1 MVLPDKFYDQLCN
14 ELIDFAKD
22 FDDYGK
28 LDSDETYKDFSCAI
42 EIDDTH
48 TAYVDLG
55 VTVLAEWQDDSFSH
69 EFGIWEDG
77 YKGYYPS
84 GISVDSIDCLEV
96 QDDYCEDVP
105 FTYDRERIENIELTL
120 NW

>member
-1 MVLPDKFYDQLCN
+1 MELPDNFYDELCN

-84 GISVDSIDCLEV
+84 GVKVDKVRSIKVYDE
-96 QDDYCEDVP
+96 DDNEIPCE
-105 FTYDRERIENIELTL
+105 YDRERIEELELTL
-120 NW
+120 N

>member
-1 MVLPDKFYDQLCN
+1 MELPDNFYDQLCN

-69 EFGIWEDG
+69 EFGIWDDPA
-77 YKGYYPS
+77 KGYYPS
-84 GISVDSIDCLEV
+84 GVKVDKIRSIKVYDE
-96 QDDYCEDVP
+96 DDNEIP
-105 FTYDRERIENIELTL
+105 FECDRERIEELELTL
-120 NW
+120 N

>member
-1 MVLPDKFYDQLCN
+1 MVLPDNFYDELCN

-48 TAYVDLG
+48 TAYVELG

-77 YKGYYPS
+77 YTGYYPS

-96 QDDYCEDVP
+96 YDEDDNEIP
-105 FTYDRERIENIELTL
+105 FTYDRERIEELELYL
-120 NW
+120 N